1 MTTTTISPSRFF
13 FLILILGALTALG
26 PFSIDMYLPGFPA
39 IAKDFGT
46 DVTTIGFSLTSFFIG
61 ISAGQLLYGPLL
73 DRYGRKRP
81 LYAGLILYIAASI
94 GCIYSHSIQSLII
107 LRFFQAI
114 GSCAATV
121 AAVAMVRDIFP
132 VQDNAR
138 VFALLMLVVGAS
150 PMVAPAVGG
159 YITAAFGWHTVF
171 LILTVLGILI
181 LVSSLLWLPESYQP
195 DHSISLKPRPI
206 ITNFLAVLGNAQFTT
221 YALAGACSFAG
232 IFAYVSGSPK
242 VFMELFSVS
251 AKVYGWI
258 FAGLSVGFIGCSQVN
273 SILLRRFQSTQ
284 ILPYALTF
292 QSVFGILI
300 AATAMLHLLT
310 LPVLIVLLFGYLCC
324 LGFVNPNTAALCLAP
339 FSKNAGSA
347 SAVMGAL
354 QLGIGAI
361 TSAAVSAVKTPDAMP
376 MAITLAACGITA
388 LAALLIG
395 RRFIK
400 SGTIQSAGNNVVL
413 H

>member
-1 MTTTTISPSRFF
+1 VP
-13 FLILILGALTALG
+13 
-26 PFSIDMYLPGFPA
+26 
-39 IAKDFGT
+39 
-46 DVTTIGFSLTSFFIG
+46 TIGFSLTSFFIG

-73 DRYGRKRP
+73 DKYGRKKP
-81 LYAGLILYIAASI
+81 LYAGLILYIATSI
-94 GCIYSHSIQSLII
+94 GCMYSHTIESLVA

-121 AAVAMVRDIFP
+121 AAVAMVRDLFP
-132 VQDNAR
+132 VKDNAR

-159 YITAAFGWHTVF
+159 YVTHAFGWNTVF
-171 LILTVLGILI
+171 LILTVLGVGIL
-181 LVSSLLWLPESYQP
+181 LACLLWLPESYRP
-195 DHSISLKPRPI
+195 DSTISLKPKPI
-206 ITNFLAVLGNAQFTT
+206 INNFLAVLTNAQFTT
-221 YALAGACSFAG
+221 YALAGALSFAG
-232 IFAYVSGSPK
+232 IFTYVSGSPK
-242 VFMELFSVS
+242 VFMEVYGVS
-251 AKVYGWI
+251 GEVYGWI

-273 SILLRRFQSTQ
+273 SFLLRRFQSRQ
-284 ILPYALTF
+284 IIPVALAF
-292 QSVFGILI
+292 QSAFGILLFL
-300 AATAMLHLLT
+300 AAITHILT
-310 LPVLIVLLFGYLCC
+310 LTLLLILLFGYLCC

-361 TSAAVSAVKTPDAMP
+361 TSAAVSAVKIPNASP
-376 MAITLAACGITA
+376 MAFTLALCGLTA
-388 LAALLIG
+388 LGVLLTG

-400 SGTIQSAGNNVVL
+400 QETDMQGAQAVL

>member
-1 MTTTTISPSRFF
+1 LTTTTIAPSRFF
-13 FLILILGALTALG
+13 FLIIILGSLTALG

-39 IAKDFGT
+39 IAKDLKT
-46 DVTTIGFSLTSFFIG
+46 DVATIGFSLTSFFIG

-73 DRYGRKRP
+73 DRFGRKKP

-94 GCIYSHSIQSLII
+94 GCMYCHSIESLIT

-114 GSCAATV
+114 GSCAASV

-159 YITAAFGWHTVF
+159 YVTSIFGWHMVF
-171 LILTVLGILI
+171 LILTILCGAMLI
-181 LVSSLLWLPESYQP
+181 SCFLWLPESYQP
-195 DHSISLKPRPI
+195 DTTLSLKPKPI
-206 ITNFLAVLGNAQFTT
+206 IKNFVAVLSNAQFTT
-221 YALAGACSFAG
+221 YALAGAFSFAG
-232 IFAYVSGSPK
+232 IFTYVSGSPR
-242 VFMELFSVS
+242 VFMQIYQVS
-251 AKVYGWI
+251 ESTYGWI
-258 FAGLSVGFIGCSQVN
+258 FAGLSVGFIGCSQIN
-273 SILLRRFQSTQ
+273 SRLLRRFESKQ
-284 ILPYALTF
+284 IIPWALSF
-292 QSVFGILI
+292 QSLFGILI
-300 AATAMLHLLT
+300 YLSAYMEVLT
-310 LPVLIVLLFGYLCC
+310 LPLLIVLLFGYLCC

-354 QLGIGAI
+354 QLGIGAVA
-361 TSAAVSAVKTPDAMP
+361 SAAVSAFDDNGAGP
-376 MAITLAACGITA
+376 MAATLALCGLSAWAI
-388 LAALLIG
+388 LVIG
-395 RRFIK
+395 RKFIR
-400 SGTIQSAGNNVVL
+400 TEATQTAAQPIL

>member
-1 MTTTTISPSRFF
+1 
-13 FLILILGALTALG
+13 
-26 PFSIDMYLPGFPA
+26 MYLPGFPA
-39 IAKDFGT
+39 IAKDLHT
-46 DVTTIGFSLTSFFIG
+46 DVPTIGFSLTSFFIG

-73 DRYGRKRP
+73 DKYGRKKP
-81 LYAGLILYIAASI
+81 LYAGLILYIATSI
-94 GCIYSHSIQSLII
+94 GCMYSHTIESLVA

-121 AAVAMVRDIFP
+121 AAVAMVRDLFP
-132 VQDNAR
+132 VKDNAR

-159 YITAAFGWHTVF
+159 YVTHAFGWNTVF
-171 LILTVLGILI
+171 LILTVLGVGIL
-181 LVSSLLWLPESYQP
+181 LACLLWLPESYRP
-195 DHSISLKPRPI
+195 DSTISLKPKPI
-206 ITNFLAVLGNAQFTT
+206 INNFLAVLTNAQFTT
-221 YALAGACSFAG
+221 YALAGALSFAG
-232 IFAYVSGSPK
+232 IFTYVSGSPK
-242 VFMELFSVS
+242 VFMEVYGVS
-251 AKVYGWI
+251 GEVYGWI

-273 SILLRRFQSTQ
+273 SFLLRRFQSRQ
-284 ILPYALTF
+284 IIPVALAF
-292 QSVFGILI
+292 QSAFGILLFL
-300 AATAMLHLLT
+300 AAITHVLT
-310 LPVLIVLLFGYLCC
+310 LTLLLILLFGYLCC

-361 TSAAVSAVKTPDAMP
+361 TSAAVSAVKIPNASP
-376 MAITLAACGITA
+376 MAFTLALCGLTA
-388 LAALLIG
+388 LGVLLTG

-400 SGTIQSAGNNVVL
+400 QETDMQGAQAVL

>member
-1 MTTTTISPSRFF
+1 
-13 FLILILGALTALG
+13 
-26 PFSIDMYLPGFPA
+26 MYLPGFPA
-39 IAKDFGT
+39 IAKDLHT
-46 DVTTIGFSLTSFFIG
+46 DVPTIGFSLTSFFIG

-73 DRYGRKRP
+73 DKYGRKKP
-81 LYAGLILYIAASI
+81 LYAGLILYIATSI
-94 GCIYSHSIQSLII
+94 GCMYSHTIESLVA

-121 AAVAMVRDIFP
+121 AAVAMVRDLFP
-132 VQDNAR
+132 VKDNAR

-159 YITAAFGWHTVF
+159 YVTHAFGWNTVF
-171 LILTVLGILI
+171 LILTVLGVGIL
-181 LVSSLLWLPESYQP
+181 LACLLWLPESYRP
-195 DHSISLKPRPI
+195 DSTISLKPKPI
-206 ITNFLAVLGNAQFTT
+206 INNFLAVLTNAQFTT
-221 YALAGACSFAG
+221 YALAGALSFAG
-232 IFAYVSGSPK
+232 IFTYVSGSPK
-242 VFMELFSVS
+242 VFMEVYGVS
-251 AKVYGWI
+251 GEVYGWI

-273 SILLRRFQSTQ
+273 SFLLRRFQSRQ
-284 ILPYALTF
+284 IIPVALAF
-292 QSVFGILI
+292 QSAFGILLFL
-300 AATAMLHLLT
+300 AAITHILT
-310 LPVLIVLLFGYLCC
+310 LTLLLILLFGYLCC

-361 TSAAVSAVKTPDAMP
+361 TSAAVSAVKIPNASP
-376 MAITLAACGITA
+376 MAFTLALCGLTA
-388 LAALLIG
+388 LGVLLTG

-400 SGTIQSAGNNVVL
+400 QETDMQGAQAVL

>member
-1 MTTTTISPSRFF
+1 MTTTITPSRFF

-39 IAKDFGT
+39 MAKDLGT
-46 DVTTIGFSLTSFFIG
+46 DVPTIGFSLTSFFIG

-73 DRYGRKRP
+73 DKYGRKKP
-81 LYAGLILYIAASI
+81 LYAGLVLYIAASI
-94 GCIYSHSIQSLII
+94 GCMYSHTIQSLIV

-132 VQDNAR
+132 VKDNAR

-159 YITAAFGWHTVF
+159 YVTAAFGWNAVF
-171 LILTVLGILI
+171 LILTILGAIIFLAC
-181 LVSSLLWLPESYQP
+181 LLWLPESYQP
-195 DHSISLKPRPI
+195 DKSMSLKPKPI
-206 ITNFLAVLGNAQFTT
+206 ITNFLAVLTNAQFTT
-221 YALAGACSFAG
+221 YALAGALSFAG
-232 IFAYVSGSPK
+232 IFTYVSGSPK
-242 VFMELFSVS
+242 VFMEVYQVS
-251 AKVYGWI
+251 GEVYGWI
-258 FAGLSVGFIGCSQVN
+258 FAGLSVGFIGCSQIN
-273 SILLRRFQSTQ
+273 SILLRRFQSRQ
-284 ILPYALTF
+284 IIPIALAF
-292 QSVFGILI
+292 QSAFGILLLL
-300 AATAMLHLLT
+300 AAITHILT
-310 LPVLIVLLFGYLCC
+310 LPMLLILLFGYLCC

-361 TSAAVSAVKTPDAMP
+361 TSAAVSAVKTPDATP
-376 MAITLAACGITA
+376 MTLTLACCGISA
-388 LAALLIG
+388 LAVLLIG
-395 RRFIK
+395 RKFIK
-400 SGTIQSAGNNVVL
+400 EETQMHGAHAVL

>member
-1 MTTTTISPSRFF
+1 
-13 FLILILGALTALG
+13 
-26 PFSIDMYLPGFPA
+26 MYLPGFPA
-39 IAKDFGT
+39 IAKDLHT
-46 DVTTIGFSLTSFFIG
+46 DVPTIGFSLTSFFIG

-73 DRYGRKRP
+73 DKYGRKKP
-81 LYAGLILYIAASI
+81 LYAGLILYIATSI
-94 GCIYSHSIQSLII
+94 GCMYSHTIESLVA

-121 AAVAMVRDIFP
+121 AAVAMVRDLFP
-132 VQDNAR
+132 VKDNAR

-159 YITAAFGWHTVF
+159 YVTHAFGWNTVF
-171 LILTVLGILI
+171 LILTVLGVGIL
-181 LVSSLLWLPESYQP
+181 LACLLWLPESYRP
-195 DHSISLKPRPI
+195 DSTISLKPKPI
-206 ITNFLAVLGNAQFTT
+206 INNFLAVLTNAQFTT
-221 YALAGACSFAG
+221 YALAGALSFAG
-232 IFAYVSGSPK
+232 IFTYVSGSPK
-242 VFMELFSVS
+242 VFMEVYGVS
-251 AKVYGWI
+251 GEVYGWI

-273 SILLRRFQSTQ
+273 SFLLRRFQSRQ
-284 ILPYALTF
+284 IIPVALAF
-292 QSVFGILI
+292 QSAFGILLFL
-300 AATAMLHLLT
+300 AAITHVLT
-310 LPVLIVLLFGYLCC
+310 LTLLLILLFGYLCC

-361 TSAAVSAVKTPDAMP
+361 TSAAVSAVKIPNASP
-376 MAITLAACGITA
+376 MAFTLALCGLTA
-388 LAALLIG
+388 LGVLLTG

-400 SGTIQSAGNNVVL
+400 QETDMQGAQAAL

>member
-1 MTTTTISPSRFF
+1 MTTTISPSRFF
-13 FLILILGALTALG
+13 FLILILGSLTALG

-39 IAKDFGT
+39 IAKDLHT
-46 DVTTIGFSLTSFFIG
+46 DVPTIGFSLTSFFIG

-73 DRYGRKRP
+73 DKYGRKKP
-81 LYAGLILYIAASI
+81 LYAGLILYIATSI
-94 GCIYSHSIQSLII
+94 GCMYSHTIESLVA

-121 AAVAMVRDIFP
+121 AAVAMVRDLFP
-132 VQDNAR
+132 VKDNAR

-159 YITAAFGWHTVF
+159 YVTHAFGWNTVF
-171 LILTVLGILI
+171 LILTVLGVGIL
-181 LVSSLLWLPESYQP
+181 LACLLWLPESYRP
-195 DHSISLKPRPI
+195 DSTISLKPKPI
-206 ITNFLAVLGNAQFTT
+206 INNFLAVLTNAQFTT
-221 YALAGACSFAG
+221 YALAGALSFAG
-232 IFAYVSGSPK
+232 IFTYVSGSPK
-242 VFMELFSVS
+242 VFMEVYGVS
-251 AKVYGWI
+251 GEVYGWI

-273 SILLRRFQSTQ
+273 SFLLRRFQSRQ
-284 ILPYALTF
+284 IIPVALAF
-292 QSVFGILI
+292 QSAFGILLFL
-300 AATAMLHLLT
+300 AAITHVLT
-310 LPVLIVLLFGYLCC
+310 LTLLLILLFGYLCC

-361 TSAAVSAVKTPDAMP
+361 TSAAVSAVKIPNASP
-376 MAITLAACGITA
+376 MAFTLALCGLTA
-388 LAALLIG
+388 LGVLLTG

-400 SGTIQSAGNNVVL
+400 QETDMQGAQAVL